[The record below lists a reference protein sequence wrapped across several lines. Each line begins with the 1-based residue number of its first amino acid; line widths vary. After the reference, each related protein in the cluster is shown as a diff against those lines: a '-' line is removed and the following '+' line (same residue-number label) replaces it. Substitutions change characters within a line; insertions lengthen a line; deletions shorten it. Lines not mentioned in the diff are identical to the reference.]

1 MVCKKKSVSANC
13 FFFRFVLK
21 CCSKQCSWLFQHQC
35 RVFFRGENDDHCM
48 SCICTFVYVFVC
60 CCIERQQQQQTHH
73 SFWHNVSFSLQ
84 LFIVVANV
92 IYRNREIIFN
102 PPLPST
108 DTYPHTVAVF
118 FYNSRKTALF
128 IQKFIAWRN
137 IMLRLICMNSPMKI
151 DFKRQFSVVVVC
163 IFFGVLW
170 RLLFSR
176 VLLFF

>member
-1 MVCKKKSVSANC
+1 MSLHLRIAFQPGIAIVRTCPLIHKISFNGTDSSAYVRKRSVRTI
-13 FFFRFVLK
+13 FFFILLLNTQKTMFVILSTPAK
-21 CCSKQCSWLFQHQC
+21 KNFRGNDDRRMSCMHVCLCCCS
-35 RVFFRGENDDHCM
+35 
-48 SCICTFVYVFVC
+48 
-60 CCIERQQQQQTHH
+60 ERQQTHH

-128 IQKFIAWRN
+128 IQKFIA
-137 IMLRLICMNSPMKI
+137 
-151 DFKRQFSVVVVC
+151 
-163 IFFGVLW
+163 
-170 RLLFSR
+170 
-176 VLLFF
+176 

>member
-1 MVCKKKSVSANC
+1 MFVILSTPAKKNFRGNDDRRMSCMHVCLC
-13 FFFRFVLK
+13 
-21 CCSKQCSWLFQHQC
+21 CCS
-35 RVFFRGENDDHCM
+35 
-48 SCICTFVYVFVC
+48 
-60 CCIERQQQQQTHH
+60 ERQQTHH

-176 VLLFF
+176 VLLFFSPVSTFRCVDNSQIL